1 MQEYLQAVREVERRI
16 QKAEQD
22 SDALPP
28 TMEAPAGAPPVY
40 GDHARLMFDLMAL
53 AFQSDTTRVSTLM
66 MERETSSRRFPEIGM
81 NEPHHSTTHNPDV
94 TARLEN
100 ITIIN
105 TYQVSLLAHFLKKLE
120 STPDGDGSLLDH
132 TVILYGSG
140 LSDGNIHL
148 PQNVPIMVAGGGVL
162 PGDMHVMQK
171 GKPLANLH
179 LSLMDKFGVRV
190 DKLGNSTGQLEGVSA

>member
-1 MQEYLQAVREVERRI
+1 
-16 QKAEQD
+16 
-22 SDALPP
+22 
-28 TMEAPAGAPPVY
+28 
-40 GDHARLMFDLMAL
+40 MFDLMAL

-148 PQNVPIMVAGGGVL
+148 PQNVPIVVAGGGVL
-162 PGDMHVMQK
+162 PGDTHVMQK

-179 LSLMDKFGVRV
+179 LSLMDKFGVQV